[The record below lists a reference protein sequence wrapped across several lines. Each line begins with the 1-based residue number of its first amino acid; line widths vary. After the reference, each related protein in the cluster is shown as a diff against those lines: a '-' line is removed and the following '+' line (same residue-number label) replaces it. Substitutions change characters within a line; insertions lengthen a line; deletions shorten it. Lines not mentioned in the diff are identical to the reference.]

1 MSLIHFRYNEAFQ
14 KEFIKLIPTLSIIC
28 GNVNGNEPHPNPR
41 GQGRKG
47 SIVAQRP
54 EVEAPVVFNGSAVE
68 LPAQKNTQV
77 AEVKI
82 LKNEEDF
89 NRVATKVKNEATMV

>member
-1 MSLIHFRYNEAFQ
+1 M
-14 KEFIKLIPTLSIIC
+14 
-28 GNVNGNEPHPNPR
+28 
-41 GQGRKG
+41 
-47 SIVAQRP
+47 
-54 EVEAPVVFNGSAVE
+54 VFNGSAVE